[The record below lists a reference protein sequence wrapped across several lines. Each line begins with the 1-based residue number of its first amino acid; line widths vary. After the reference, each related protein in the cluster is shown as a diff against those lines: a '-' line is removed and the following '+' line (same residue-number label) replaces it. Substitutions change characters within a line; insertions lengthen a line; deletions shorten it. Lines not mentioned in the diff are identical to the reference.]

1 MWRKMV
7 RSMGFFDTE
16 YVVTQNEEET
26 EELGAALAKTLAPG
40 MIVALRGGMGAGKTA
55 IARGIARGL
64 GFSGRVTSPT
74 FAIVN
79 EYLGDVPIFHFDLFR
94 LSGADELFEIGFEDY
109 MSRGGVLVIEW
120 LENAEDA
127 CLPDVE
133 VALAPV
139 AGNDMMREIEIKRRS
154 L

>member
-1 MWRKMV
+1 MWRKTV
-7 RSMGFFDTE
+7 RSMDCSNTKCAL
-16 YVVTQNEEET
+16 TQSEEET
-26 EELGAALAKTLAPG
+26 EALGEALAKTLTPG

-55 IARGIARGL
+55 ITRGIARGL

-127 CLPDVE
+127 CVPDVE

-139 AGNDMMREIEIKRRS
+139 AGNETAREIEIKRRS

>member
-1 MWRKMV
+1 MDCSNTKCAL
-7 RSMGFFDTE
+7 
-16 YVVTQNEEET
+16 TQSEEET
-26 EELGAALAKTLAPG
+26 EALGEALAKTLTPG

-55 IARGIARGL
+55 ITRGIARGL

-127 CLPDVE
+127 CVPDVE

-139 AGNDMMREIEIKRRS
+139 AGNETAREIEIKRRS